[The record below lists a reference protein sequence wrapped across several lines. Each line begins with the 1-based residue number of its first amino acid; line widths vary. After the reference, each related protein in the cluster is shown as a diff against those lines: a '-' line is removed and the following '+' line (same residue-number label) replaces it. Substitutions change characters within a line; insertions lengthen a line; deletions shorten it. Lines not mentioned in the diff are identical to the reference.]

1 VTRPD
6 HAAEV
11 RRGLADPLA
20 LCRGLGLDKGA
31 KRQPRG
37 GLHVRCPV
45 HAERNPSCSVTLGE
59 GRTIRVKCF
68 GCEFTGDALTL
79 IAVVRGLDLKTQFR
93 EILRV
98 GAEIAGLHH
107 VLHELQTGEVDADRP
122 APRALPEAP
131 PEPERT
137 YPPGTE
143 LRDLWRD
150 SGACAVDAQ
159 ASAML
164 RARGIDPSAVDR
176 AELARCFQPG
186 IARDR
191 IPRWASYRGQTWRDS
206 GHRLLVKVFDA
217 DGIWQ
222 SVRAWRVGEGES
234 PKRLPPGGHKAAGLV
249 LANRHAVAM
258 LKGEPCTRRV
268 VITEGEPDFIVRALA
283 TRGDPVI
290 GIGSGGWHEGFA
302 ARVPY
307 GAEVVIRTHRDR
319 AGDGYA
325 MKVLESVRHRAQVY
339 RLTIDDENEAA

>member
-1 VTRPD
+1 MTRRD

-11 RRGLADPLA
+11 RRGLADPLQ
-20 LCRGLGLDKGA
+20 LCRSLGLDKGS
-31 KRQPRG
+31 KRQPKG
-37 GLHVRCPV
+37 GIHVCCPV

-79 IAVVRGLDLKTQFR
+79 IAVVRGLDLKTQFK

-98 GAEIAGLHH
+98 GAEISGLHH
-107 VLHELQTGEVDADRP
+107 VLHELETGEVDTDRP

-131 PEPERT
+131 AEPPRT
-137 YPPGTE
+137 YPPGPE
-143 LRDLWRD
+143 LDELWHGTG
-150 SGACAVDAQ
+150 SCAGDAA

-164 RARGIDPSAVDR
+164 AARGIDAGAVDR
-176 AELARCFQPG
+176 AELARCFQAG

-191 IPRWASYRGQTWRDS
+191 IPGWASYRGQTWRDT

-217 DGIWQ
+217 DGLWQ
-222 SVRAWRVGEGES
+222 SLRAWRVGEGSS
-234 PKRLPPGGHKAAGLV
+234 PKRLPPAGHKAAGLV
-249 LANRHAVAM
+249 LANKHGQAM
-258 LKGEPCTRRV
+258 LRGEPCPRRV
-268 VITEGEPDFIVRALA
+268 IITEGEPDWMVRSLA
-283 TRGDPVI
+283 SRGDVVI
-290 GIGSGGWHEGFA
+290 GIGSGSWHEGFA

-307 GAEVVIRTHRDR
+307 GAEVLIRTHRDR

-339 RLTIDDENEAA
+339 RLTINENEVA

>member
-1 VTRPD
+1 MTRPD

-20 LCRGLGLDKGA
+20 LCRALGLDKGA
-31 KRQPRG
+31 RRQPKG
-37 GLHVRCPV
+37 GVHVRCPV

-93 EILRV
+93 DVLRV
-98 GAEIAGLHH
+98 GAEVARLHH
-107 VLHELQTGEVDADRP
+107 VLHELQTGTVDESRST
-122 APRALPEAP
+122 LPTLP
-131 PEPERT
+131 DEPVEERT
-137 YPPGTE
+137 YPDAGE
-143 LRDLWRD
+143 LAGLWHD
-150 SGACAVDAQ
+150 AGACAADAQ
-159 ASAML
+159 AAAML
-164 RARGIDPSAVDR
+164 AGRGIDAGALDR
-176 AELARCFQPG
+176 AGLARCFRPD

-191 IPRWASYRGQTWRDS
+191 IPRWAGYRGQTWRDT
-206 GHRLLVKVFDA
+206 GHRLLLRVFDA
-217 DGIWQ
+217 DGIWR
-222 SVRAWRVGEGES
+222 SVRAWRVCEGTS

-258 LKGEPCTRRV
+258 LRGEPTTRRV
-268 VITEGEPDFIVRALA
+268 VVTEGEPDFVVRALA
-283 TRGDPVI
+283 TRNDPVL
-290 GIGSGGWHEGFA
+290 GIGSGSWHDGFA
-302 ARVPY
+302 ARIPY

-339 RLTIDDENEAA
+339 RLVIEESEAA